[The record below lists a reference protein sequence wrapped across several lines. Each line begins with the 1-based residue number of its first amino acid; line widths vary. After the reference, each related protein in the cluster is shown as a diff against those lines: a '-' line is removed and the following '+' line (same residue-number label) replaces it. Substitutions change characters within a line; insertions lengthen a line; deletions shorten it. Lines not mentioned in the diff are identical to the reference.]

1 MVSQN
6 KTLSDVIG
14 NQNSL
19 FWAEFVKA
27 LDIIE
32 PVSSA
37 NPCDLKDF
45 CPSAFAY
52 VEENLE
58 RFSNLLEFVRA
69 YNDRYGLEHIV
80 ASTADSIPLIQ
91 LEDRWKTDR
100 SGRLLSLVAWDALK
114 EFYAAVDEYNAKTR
128 FARMSEQEEAILS
141 SIY

>member
-1 MVSQN
+1 MISQN

-14 NQNSL
+14 NQNSM
-19 FWAEFVKA
+19 FWADFVKA
-27 LDIIE
+27 CDIIE

-37 NPCDLKDF
+37 SPSDLKDF

-58 RFSNLLEFVRA
+58 RFTRLLEFVRA

-80 ASTADSIPLIQ
+80 ANTDSEIPLIQ
-91 LEDRWKTDR
+91 FEDRWKTDR
-100 SGRLLSLVAWDALK
+100 SGRLLSLIAWDALK
-114 EFYAAVDEYNAKTR
+114 EFYASVSEYNAKKR